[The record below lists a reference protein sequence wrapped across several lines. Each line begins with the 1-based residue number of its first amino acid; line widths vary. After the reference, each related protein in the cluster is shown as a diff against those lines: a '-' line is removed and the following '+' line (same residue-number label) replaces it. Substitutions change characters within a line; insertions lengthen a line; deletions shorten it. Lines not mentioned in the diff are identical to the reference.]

1 MAPQSKCASFPQQ
14 TPPTAFMR
22 PDSLTLPSFEDWLQ
36 RCRSDAVEL
45 VQRSLRAAGLQH
57 QAGLRDAW
65 LMKLERA
72 LSSPPDTS
80 QPLRSHLPS
89 GIMLMSEAEV
99 SESVIVKRLVQDMHT
114 AAEWLL
120 MDIQAR
126 GEPLW
131 RTELADGQWPH
142 AALLHPGLLADTLCQ
157 ALRVSLSVPQQRL
170 DVLSQLATPL
180 TRLLNPL
187 YERQLEWLDLQGV
200 SAPPITPSATSM
212 QLAQA
217 PQAAVDKKIDRP
229 QHEPYPP
236 SVPLPAVGITASQV
250 PALLARM
257 AQQAGLDAG
266 MSALMVDLA
275 LALQRS
281 VEAHPEMLSDE
292 QGVTWRL
299 VERLVALGQ
308 LYPLHKPGKLSL
320 EQRMAPLIERLQ
332 RSKLPAK
339 DSAYQRVLEHV
350 EQMHLAALKAAAEAQ
365 RQTEANLDVEVRRD
379 ELEPL
384 FLFQVMDRLSGL
396 DPQPEI
402 RQFLLG
408 PWVQVLA
415 RVSATEGVDSP
426 GVQRWTALVDTLIAK
441 GAQDLTLP
449 LDPAELECLLLDL
462 REGLSAGGQP
472 EERIRNHEADLMSTL
487 AQWPRSRTVL
497 QAPVPKAAP
506 PEPSSQAPVVL
517 PKAPLSVDE
526 PLAQAP
532 IELAPS
538 PEPAAEPA
546 ETTPNPPGSE
556 DVLSSRWAHHSELE
570 TVPQV
575 WQDDPP
581 DSPGRL
587 ACLAWING
595 LAAGQMCRIFI
606 QGRWTSARLDWV
618 SDRQRFY
625 SFSRP
630 RNTPFTA
637 SRRVLERM
645 RTEGLITTI
654 DPGQWLRAAANSLPM
669 PLE

>member
-1 MAPQSKCASFPQQ
+1 
-14 TPPTAFMR
+14 MR
-22 PDSLTLPSFEDWLQ
+22 SDSVTLPSFVDWLQ
-36 RCRSDAVEL
+36 RCRSDAAEL

-57 QAGLRDAW
+57 QAGLREAW

-72 LSSPPDTS
+72 LSGPQETN
-80 QPLRSHLPS
+80 QPLRSGLPS
-89 GIMLMSEAEV
+89 GIMLMSETEV
-99 SESVIVKRLVQDMHT
+99 SEGVVVKRLVQDMHT

-170 DVLSQLATPL
+170 DMLSQLATPL

-187 YERQLEWLDLQGV
+187 YERQLEWLELQGV
-200 SAPPITPSATSM
+200 SAPDMVASASSL
-212 QLAQA
+212 QLAPT
-217 PQAAVDKKIDRP
+217 PQPAAQSPKAEP
-229 QHEPYPP
+229 THQPYPP
-236 SVPLPAVGITASQV
+236 SVPLPAMGITASQV

-266 MSALMVDLA
+266 MSALMAELA

-281 VEAHPEMLSDE
+281 VEAHPEMLSDA

-299 VERLVALGQ
+299 VERLVTLGQ
-308 LYPLHKPGKLSL
+308 LYPVHKPGKLPL

-339 DSAYQRVLEHV
+339 DSAYQRVLDHV
-350 EQMHLAALKAAAEAQ
+350 EQMHLAALKAAAEAP
-365 RQTEANLDVEVRRD
+365 RHTEANLEVEVKRD

-384 FLFQVMDRLSGL
+384 ILFQMMDRLKGH

-415 RVSATEGVDSP
+415 RVSAVEGVDSP
-426 GVQRWTALVDTLIAK
+426 AVQRWTALVETLMAK
-441 GAQDLTLP
+441 GAQDLAAP
-449 LDPAELECLLLDL
+449 LGPAELECLLLEL
-462 REGLSAGGQP
+462 REGLNAGAYA
-472 EERIRNHEADLMSTL
+472 EERVRKLEADLMTSL
-487 AQWPRSRTVL
+487 AQWPRARTPPTPVSPASL
-497 QAPVPKAAP
+497 PDDPQPHAAVPPQDAEVSVAELALPASVEPEAPPPSAPVPAP
-506 PEPSSQAPVVL
+506 AN
-517 PKAPLSVDE
+517 DT
-526 PLAQAP
+526 
-532 IELAPS
+532 
-538 PEPAAEPA
+538 PA
-546 ETTPNPPGSE
+546 GSE

-625 SFSRP
+625 SFTRP
-630 RNTPFTA
+630 RDTPFTA

-654 DPGQWLRAAANSLPM
+654 DPGQWLSAAANSLPL
-669 PLE
+669 PLD